1 MEKSEKIPL
10 KVLLAVIATGLMSFC
25 GVIVETSMNI
35 SFPTLM
41 REFSV
46 TTSTVQWMTTIYLLV
61 VAIVVPLSSFLK
73 KNFKTKTL
81 FLIANL
87 LFIAGVLV
95 DALAP
100 IFPVLLL
107 GRVIQGL
114 GTGIALPLM
123 FNIILENVPESKIGL
138 MMGIGTLITAVAPAI
153 GPTFGGLVVSSLGWR
168 YIFVILLPILI
179 ISFFLGITN
188 IEQKS
193 QIQTSEFDLTS
204 LIMLIFTFGGL
215 IYGFSNMSQIKLP
228 VIIAFI
234 VGILGLVGFIIRS
247 NKIASP
253 IVNLKVLQNHVFSSH
268 VVSFFIFQIL
278 SLGFAFILPNYI
290 QLVNGSSATV
300 AGLAVF
306 PAGVI
311 GAILA
316 PLGGKILDE
325 MGARLPILFGVTCAD
340 LSLLIFT
347 IFSLHLSNTMII
359 FVYILY
365 MFGMG
370 LSFGNIMT
378 NGLKYLTSDSQ
389 ADGNAILNTL
399 QQFAGATGTSIVSA
413 IIAQSQNNHALTT
426 KFATALG
433 TQHAFIV
440 LLILGIINLLI
451 LMRAVPKNATLNNTQ
466 RN

>member
-1 MEKSEKIPL
+1 MMSQQEKIPL

-41 REFSV
+41 KEFNV
-46 TTSTVQWMTTIYLLV
+46 TTSTVQWMTTIYLLI
-61 VAIVVPLSSFLK
+61 VAIIVPLSSFFK
-73 KNFKTKTL
+73 RNFKTKSL
-81 FLIANL
+81 FICANL
-87 LFIAGVLV
+87 FFILGILI
-95 DALAP
+95 DAIAP
-100 IFPVLLL
+100 AFPILLL

-123 FNIILENVPESKIGL
+123 FNIILENVPDSKIGL

-153 GPTFGGLVVSSLGWR
+153 GPTFGGLIVSSMGWR

-179 ISFFLGITN
+179 ISFFLGTKN
-188 IEQKS
+188 IQQKS
-193 QIQTSEFDLTS
+193 QIQKSKFDLLS
-204 LIMLIFTFGGL
+204 LIYLIFTFSGL
-215 IYGFSNMSQIKLP
+215 IFGFSNMSQFNL
-228 VIIAFI
+228 VTALAFI
-234 VGILGLVGFIIRS
+234 VGIIGLIGFILRS
-247 NKIASP
+247 NKIDSP
-253 IVNLKVLQNHVFSSH
+253 IINLKVLKNHTFSSH
-268 VVSFFIFQIL
+268 VLSFFLFQIL

-290 QLVNGSSATV
+290 QLVNGDSATI

-325 MGARLPILFGVTCAD
+325 MGARKPILFGVTCAD
-340 LSLLIFT
+340 LSLIIFT
-347 IFSLHLSNTMII
+347 IFSLKLSNTLII

-370 LSFGNIMT
+370 MSFGNIMT
-378 NGLKYLTSDSQ
+378 NGLKYLPNQNQ
-389 ADGNAILNTL
+389 ADGNALFNTL

-413 IIAQSQNNHALTT
+413 IIAQSQTNSHLST
-426 KFATALG
+426 KVSTAIG
-433 TQHAFIV
+433 SQHAFIV
-440 LLILGIINLLI
+440 LTILGLINLLI
-451 LMRAVPKNATLNNTQ
+451 LFKAIPKENHSK
-466 RN
+466 

>member
-1 MEKSEKIPL
+1 MSQEKIPL

-41 REFSV
+41 KEFNV

-61 VAIVVPLSSFLK
+61 VAIVVPLSSFFK

-81 FLIANL
+81 FIFANL
-87 LFIAGVLV
+87 FFILGVLI
-95 DALAP
+95 DAIAP
-100 IFPVLLL
+100 AFPILLL

-123 FNIILENVPESKIGL
+123 FNIILENVPASKIGL

-153 GPTFGGLVVSSLGWR
+153 GPTFGGLVVSALGWR

-179 ISFFLGITN
+179 ISFLLGIKN

-193 QIQTSEFDLTS
+193 QIQKSAFDLAS
-204 LIMLIFTFGGL
+204 LIALILTFGGL
-215 IYGFSNMSQIKLP
+215 IYGFSNMSNLNLY
-228 VIIAFI
+228 VIVSFI
-234 VGILGLVGFIIRS
+234 IGILGLIGFVVRS
-247 NKIASP
+247 EKIKQPILNLNVLKNKTFA
-253 IVNLKVLQNHVFSSH
+253 SH
-268 VVSFFIFQIL
+268 VLSFFFFQIL

-290 QLVNGSSATV
+290 QLVNHQSATI
-300 AGLAVF
+300 AGLAVL
-306 PAGVI
+306 PAGVV

-325 MGARLPILFGVTCAD
+325 MGARLPILFGVTFAD
-340 LSLLIFT
+340 ISLIIFT
-347 IFSLHLSNTMII
+347 IFSRNLNTTLII
-359 FVYILY
+359 WAYILY

-378 NGLKYLTSDSQ
+378 NGLKYLTNQNQ
-389 ADGNAILNTL
+389 ADGNAIFNTL

-413 IIAQSQNNHALTT
+413 IIALSQNNESLST
-426 KFATALG
+426 ATSTAIG
-433 TQHAFIV
+433 TQHAFIILV
-440 LLILGIINLLI
+440 ILGLINLLI
-451 LMRAVPKNATLNNTQ
+451 LFKAIPRENHSK
-466 RN
+466 

>member
-1 MEKSEKIPL
+1 MSQEKIPL

-41 REFSV
+41 KEFNV

-61 VAIVVPLSSFLK
+61 VAIVVPLSSFFK

-81 FLIANL
+81 FIFANL
-87 LFIAGVLV
+87 FFILGVLI
-95 DALAP
+95 DAIAP
-100 IFPVLLL
+100 AFPILLL

-123 FNIILENVPESKIGL
+123 FNIILENVPASKIGL

-153 GPTFGGLVVSSLGWR
+153 GPTFGGLVVSALGWR

-179 ISFFLGITN
+179 ISFLLGIKN

-193 QIQTSEFDLTS
+193 QIQKSAFDLAS
-204 LIMLIFTFGGL
+204 LIALILTFGGL
-215 IYGFSNMSQIKLP
+215 IYGFSNMSNLNLY
-228 VIIAFI
+228 VIVSFI
-234 VGILGLVGFIIRS
+234 IGILGLIGFVVRS
-247 NKIASP
+247 EKIKQPILNLNVLKNKTFA
-253 IVNLKVLQNHVFSSH
+253 SH
-268 VVSFFIFQIL
+268 VLSFFLFQIL

-290 QLVNGSSATV
+290 QLVNHQSATI
-300 AGLAVF
+300 AGLAVL
-306 PAGVI
+306 PAGVV

-325 MGARLPILFGVTCAD
+325 MGARLPILFGVTFAD
-340 LSLLIFT
+340 ISLIIFT
-347 IFSLHLSNTMII
+347 IFSRNLNTTLII
-359 FVYILY
+359 WAYILY

-378 NGLKYLTSDSQ
+378 NGLKYLTNQNQ
-389 ADGNAILNTL
+389 ADGNAIFNTL

-413 IIAQSQNNHALTT
+413 IIALSQNNKSLST
-426 KFATALG
+426 ATSTAIG
-433 TQHAFIV
+433 TQHAFIILV
-440 LLILGIINLLI
+440 ILGLINLLI
-451 LMRAVPKNATLNNTQ
+451 LFKAIPRENHSK
-466 RN
+466 

>member
-1 MEKSEKIPL
+1 MSQQEKIPL

-41 REFSV
+41 KEFNV
-46 TTSTVQWMTTIYLLV
+46 TTSTVQWMTTIYLLI
-61 VAIVVPLSSFLK
+61 VAIIVPLSSFFK
-73 KNFKTKTL
+73 RNFKTKSL
-81 FLIANL
+81 FICANL
-87 LFIAGVLV
+87 FFILGILI
-95 DALAP
+95 DAIAP
-100 IFPVLLL
+100 AFPILLL

-123 FNIILENVPESKIGL
+123 FNIILENVPDSKIGL

-153 GPTFGGLVVSSLGWR
+153 GPTFGGLIVSSMGWR

-179 ISFFLGITN
+179 ISFFLDTKN
-188 IEQKS
+188 IQQKS
-193 QIQTSEFDLTS
+193 QIQKSKFDLLS
-204 LIMLIFTFGGL
+204 LIYLIFTFSGL
-215 IYGFSNMSQIKLP
+215 IFGFSNMSQFNL
-228 VIIAFI
+228 VTALAFI
-234 VGILGLVGFIIRS
+234 VGIIGLIGFILRS
-247 NKIASP
+247 NKIDSP
-253 IVNLKVLQNHVFSSH
+253 IINLKVLKNHTFSSH
-268 VVSFFIFQIL
+268 VLSFFLFQIL

-290 QLVNGSSATV
+290 QLVNGDSATI

-325 MGARLPILFGVTCAD
+325 MGARKPILFGVTCAD
-340 LSLLIFT
+340 LSLIIFT
-347 IFSLHLSNTMII
+347 IFSLKLSNTLII

-370 LSFGNIMT
+370 MSFGNIMT
-378 NGLKYLTSDSQ
+378 NGLKYLPNQNQ
-389 ADGNAILNTL
+389 ADGNALFNTL

-413 IIAQSQNNHALTT
+413 IIAQSQTNSHLST
-426 KFATALG
+426 KVSTAIG
-433 TQHAFIV
+433 SQHAFIV
-440 LLILGIINLLI
+440 LTILGLINLLI
-451 LMRAVPKNATLNNTQ
+451 LFKAIPKENHSK
-466 RN
+466 

>member
-1 MEKSEKIPL
+1 MSQQEKIPL

-41 REFSV
+41 KEFNV
-46 TTSTVQWMTTIYLLV
+46 TTSTVQWMTTIYLLI
-61 VAIVVPLSSFLK
+61 VAIIVPLSSFFK
-73 KNFKTKTL
+73 RNFKTKSL
-81 FLIANL
+81 FICANL
-87 LFIAGVLV
+87 FFILGILI
-95 DALAP
+95 DTIAP
-100 IFPVLLL
+100 AFPILLL

-123 FNIILENVPESKIGL
+123 FNIILENVPDSKIGL

-153 GPTFGGLVVSSLGWR
+153 GPTFGGLIVSSMGWR

-179 ISFFLGITN
+179 ISFFLGTKN
-188 IEQKS
+188 IQQKS
-193 QIQTSEFDLTS
+193 QIQKSKFDLLS
-204 LIMLIFTFGGL
+204 LIYLIFTFSGL
-215 IYGFSNMSQIKLP
+215 IFGFSNMSQFNL
-228 VIIAFI
+228 VTALAFI
-234 VGILGLVGFIIRS
+234 VGIIGLIGFILRS
-247 NKIASP
+247 NKIDSP
-253 IVNLKVLQNHVFSSH
+253 IINLKVLKNHTFSSH
-268 VVSFFIFQIL
+268 VLSFFLFQIL

-290 QLVNGSSATV
+290 QLVNGDSATI

-325 MGARLPILFGVTCAD
+325 MGARKPILFGVTCAD
-340 LSLLIFT
+340 LSLIIFT
-347 IFSLHLSNTMII
+347 IFSLKLSNTLII

-370 LSFGNIMT
+370 MSFGNIMT
-378 NGLKYLTSDSQ
+378 NGLKYLPNQNQ
-389 ADGNAILNTL
+389 ADGNALFNTL

-413 IIAQSQNNHALTT
+413 IIAQSQTNSHLST
-426 KFATALG
+426 KVSTAIG
-433 TQHAFIV
+433 SQHAFIV
-440 LLILGIINLLI
+440 LTILGLINLLI
-451 LMRAVPKNATLNNTQ
+451 LFKAIPKENHSK
-466 RN
+466 

>member
-1 MEKSEKIPL
+1 MSQSERIPL
-10 KVLLAVIATGLMSFC
+10 KVLLAVIATGIMSFC

-41 REFSV
+41 KEFNV

-61 VAIVVPLSSFLK
+61 VAIIVPLSSFLK
-73 KNFKTKTL
+73 KNVPTKTL
-81 FLIANL
+81 FIAANL
-87 LFIAGVLV
+87 FFILGVLI

-100 IFPVLLL
+100 FFSVLLI

-123 FNIILENVPESKIGL
+123 FNIILENVPQHKIGL

-179 ISFFLGITN
+179 ISFFLGIKN
-188 IEQKS
+188 IQQKS
-193 QIQTSEFDLTS
+193 QIQHYKFDLVS
-204 LIMLIFTFGGL
+204 LLLLVLTFGGL
-215 IYGFSNMSQIKLP
+215 IYGFSNMAQINLLA
-228 VIIAFI
+228 IMAFI
-234 VGILGLVGFIIRS
+234 VGICGLIGFIQRS
-247 NKIASP
+247 DKIAQP
-253 IVNLKVLQNHVFSSH
+253 IVNLKILHNPHFSSH
-268 VVSFFIFQIL
+268 VLSFFIFQIL

-290 QLVNGSSATV
+290 QLVNGDSATV

-316 PLGGKILDE
+316 PLGGKILDDL
-325 MGARLPILFGVTCAD
+325 GPRLPILLGTICAD
-340 LSLLIFT
+340 ISLLLFT
-347 IFSLHLSNTMII
+347 IFSLKLSNTLII

-370 LSFGNIMT
+370 MAFGNIMT
-378 NGLKYLTSDSQ
+378 NGLKYLSGQDQ
-389 ADGNAILNTL
+389 ADGNAIFNTL

-413 IIAQSQNNHALTT
+413 IIAQSQNNTALSS
-426 KFATALG
+426 KIATAIG

-440 LLILGIINLLI
+440 LLILGLINFLI
-451 LMRAVPKNATLNNTQ
+451 MLRALPRTDHSK
-466 RN
+466 

>member
-1 MEKSEKIPL
+1 MSQQSEKIPL

-41 REFSV
+41 KEFSV

-61 VAIVVPLSSFLK
+61 VAIVVPLSSFFK
-73 KNFKTKTL
+73 KNFRTKSL
-81 FLIANL
+81 FITANL
-87 LFIAGVLV
+87 LFIIGVAI
-95 DALAP
+95 DAVAP
-100 IFPVLLL
+100 VFPILLL
-107 GRVIQGL
+107 GRVVQGF

-153 GPTFGGLVVSSLGWR
+153 GPTFGGLVVNALGWR

-179 ISFFLGITN
+179 ISFFLGIKN

-193 QIQTSEFDLTS
+193 QIQRSQFDLGS
-204 LIMLIFTFGGL
+204 LCSLVLTFGGF
-215 IYGFSNMSQIKLP
+215 IYGFSNMSQMNIV
-228 VIIAFI
+228 VIVAFVI
-234 VGILGLVGFIIRS
+234 GIFGIIGFIDRS
-247 NKIASP
+247 NKAESP
-253 IVNLKVLQNHVFSSH
+253 LINLDVLKNIHFSGHVI
-268 VVSFFIFQIL
+268 SFFIFQIL

-290 QLVNGSSATV
+290 QLVNGDNATI

-325 MGARLPILFGVTCAD
+325 VGARIPILFGVTCAD
-340 LSLLIFT
+340 ISLIIFT

-370 LSFGNIMT
+370 MSLGNIMT
-378 NGLKYLTSDSQ
+378 NGLKYLNSDDQ
-389 ADGNAILNTL
+389 ADGNAIFNTL
-399 QQFAGATGTSIVSA
+399 QQFAGAVGTSVVSA
-413 IIAQSQNNHALTT
+413 IIAQSQNNTHLSTELS
-426 KFATALG
+426 TAIG
-433 TQHAFIV
+433 TQHAFMV
-440 LLILGIINLLI
+440 LVTLGIINFII
-451 LMRAVPKNATLNNTQ
+451 LFVAVQ
-466 RN
+466 RKSHSK

>member
-1 MEKSEKIPL
+1 MDKNEKIPL
-10 KVLLAVIATGLMSFC
+10 SVTLAVLATGLMSFC
-25 GVIVETSMNI
+25 GVIVETAMNI

-41 REFSV
+41 KEFNI

-73 KNFKTKTL
+73 RNFKTKTL
-81 FLIANL
+81 FIISNL
-87 LFIAGVLV
+87 LFILGVLL
-95 DALAP
+95 DAIAP
-100 IFPVLLL
+100 IFPLLLL

-179 ISFFLGITN
+179 VSFFLGIKN
-188 IEQKS
+188 IHQKS
-193 QIQTSEFDLTS
+193 QIQKTRFDLVS
-204 LIMLIFTFGGL
+204 LIALILTFSGL
-215 IYGFSNMSQIKLP
+215 ILGFSTMSNFNLTG
-228 VIIAFI
+228 IIAFI
-234 VGILGLVGFIIRS
+234 VGIVGLVGFIARS
-247 NKIASP
+247 KAIQNP
-253 IVNLKVLQNHVFSSH
+253 IINLKVLKNHIFSSH
-268 VVSFFIFQIL
+268 VASFFIFQIL

-290 QLVNGSSATV
+290 QLVNKDSATI
-300 AGLAVF
+300 AGLVVL
-306 PAGVI
+306 PAGVV

-340 LSLLIFT
+340 ISLIIFT

-370 LSFGNIMT
+370 MSFGNIMT
-378 NGLKYLTSDSQ
+378 NGLKYLNDDVQT
-389 ADGNAILNTL
+389 DGNAIFNTL

-413 IIAQSQNNHALTT
+413 IIAQSQTNTSLSNSA
-426 KFATALG
+426 ATAIG

-440 LLILGIINLLI
+440 LVILSLINLLI
-451 LMRAVPKNATLNNTQ
+451 LFKAIPSNT
-466 RN
+466 RRS

>member
-1 MEKSEKIPL
+1 MSQSEKIPL

-41 REFSV
+41 KEFSV

-61 VAIVVPLSSFLK
+61 VAIVVPLSSFFK
-73 KNFKTKTL
+73 RNFHTKAL
-81 FLIANL
+81 FVTANV
-87 LFIAGVLV
+87 LFIAGIVI
-95 DALAP
+95 DSLAP
-100 IFPVLLL
+100 NFSLLLL
-107 GRVIQGL
+107 GRVIQGF

-153 GPTFGGLVVSSLGWR
+153 GPTFGGLVVNALGWR
-168 YIFVILLPILI
+168 YIFVILLPILLV
-179 ISFFLGITN
+179 SFFLGIKN

-193 QIQTSEFDLTS
+193 QIQPSQFDLSS
-204 LIMLIFTFGGL
+204 LFSLMFTFGGF
-215 IYGFSNMSQIKLP
+215 IFGFSNMSKPNIYVLVAF
-228 VIIAFI
+228 VI
-234 VGILGLVGFIIRS
+234 GIFGVIGFIDRS
-247 NKIASP
+247 NKAVSP
-253 IVNLKVLQNHVFSSH
+253 LINLAVLKNLRFSSH

-278 SLGFAFILPNYI
+278 SLGFSFILPNYI

-325 MGARLPILFGVTCAD
+325 MGARLPILFGTFCTVVA
-340 LSLLIFT
+340 LLVFT
-347 IFSLHLSNTMII
+347 IFSLHLSNTLII

-370 LSFGNIMT
+370 MSFGNIMT
-378 NGLKYLTSDSQ
+378 NGLKYLDNNDQ
-389 ADGNAILNTL
+389 ADGNAIFNTL
-399 QQFAGATGTSIVSA
+399 QQFAGAVGTSIVSA
-413 IIAQSQNNHALTT
+413 IIAYSQNNAHLST
-426 KFATALG
+426 KVSTAIG
-433 TQHAFIV
+433 TQHAFIILTILGV
-440 LLILGIINLLI
+440 INFLILFK
-451 LMRAVPKNATLNNTQ
+451 AVQRKNSSF
-466 RN
+466 

>member
-1 MEKSEKIPL
+1 MSQQEKIPL

-41 REFSV
+41 KEFNV
-46 TTSTVQWMTTIYLLV
+46 TTSTVQWMTTIYLLI
-61 VAIVVPLSSFLK
+61 VAIIVPLSSFFK
-73 KNFKTKTL
+73 RNFKTKSL
-81 FLIANL
+81 FICANL
-87 LFIAGVLV
+87 FFILGILI
-95 DALAP
+95 DAIAP
-100 IFPVLLL
+100 AFPILLL

-123 FNIILENVPESKIGL
+123 FNIILENVPDSKIGL

-153 GPTFGGLVVSSLGWR
+153 GPTFGGLIVSSLGWR

-179 ISFFLGITN
+179 ISFFLGIKN
-188 IEQKS
+188 IQQKS
-193 QIQTSEFDLTS
+193 QIQKSKFDLPS
-204 LIMLIFTFGGL
+204 LIYLIFTFSGL
-215 IYGFSNMSQIKLP
+215 IFGFSNMSQFNL
-228 VIIAFI
+228 VTALAFI
-234 VGILGLVGFIIRS
+234 IGIIGLIGFILRS
-247 NKIASP
+247 NKIENP
-253 IVNLKVLQNHVFSSH
+253 IVNLKVLKNHTFSSH
-268 VVSFFIFQIL
+268 VLSFFLFQIL

-290 QLVNGSSATV
+290 QLVNGNSATV

-325 MGARLPILFGVTCAD
+325 MGARKPILFGVTCAD
-340 LSLLIFT
+340 LSLIIFT
-347 IFSLHLSNTMII
+347 IFSLKLSNTLII

-370 LSFGNIMT
+370 MSFGNIMT
-378 NGLKYLTSDSQ
+378 NGLKYLPNQNQ
-389 ADGNAILNTL
+389 ADGNALFNTL

-413 IIAQSQNNHALTT
+413 IIAQSQPNSHLST
-426 KFATALG
+426 KVSTAIG
-433 TQHAFIV
+433 SQHAFIV
-440 LLILGIINLLI
+440 LTILGLVNLLI
-451 LMRAVPKNATLNNTQ
+451 LFKAIPKENHSK
-466 RN
+466 

>member
-1 MEKSEKIPL
+1 MDQTEKIPL
-10 KVLLAVIATGLMSFC
+10 RVLLAVIATGLMSFC

-41 REFSV
+41 KEFNL

-61 VAIVVPLSSFLK
+61 VAIIVPLSSFFK
-73 KNFKTKTL
+73 KNLRTKAL
-81 FLIANL
+81 FIMANL
-87 LFIAGVLV
+87 FFILGVLV
-95 DALAP
+95 DAIAP
-100 IFPVLLL
+100 AFPILLL

-114 GTGIALPLM
+114 GTGIALPLT
-123 FNIILENVPESKIGL
+123 FNIILENVPDSKIGL

-153 GPTFGGLVVSSLGWR
+153 GPTFGGLVVTSLGWR
-168 YIFVILLPILI
+168 YIFIILLPILI
-179 ISFFLGITN
+179 VSFLLGIKN
-188 IEQKS
+188 IDQKS
-193 QIQTSEFDLTS
+193 QIQKSKFDLLS
-204 LIMLIFTFGGL
+204 LIMLILTFGGL
-215 IYGFSNMSQIKLP
+215 IFGFSNMSNLTLTTI
-228 VIIAFI
+228 VAFI
-234 VGILGLVGFIIRS
+234 LGIIGLIGFIIRS
-247 NKIASP
+247 DKLRNP
-253 IVNLKVLQNHVFSSH
+253 IINLHVFKNHTYSAH

-290 QLVNGSSATV
+290 QLVNGATATV

-325 MGARLPILFGVTCAD
+325 LGARKPILFGVICAD
-340 LSLLIFT
+340 LALIIFT
-347 IFSLHLSNTMII
+347 IFSLHLSNTFII

-370 LSFGNIMT
+370 MSFGNIMT
-378 NGLKYLTSDSQ
+378 NGLRYLSSDDQ

-399 QQFAGATGTSIVSA
+399 QQFAGATGTSVVSA
-413 IIAQSQNNHALTT
+413 IIAQSQNNANLST
-426 KFATALG
+426 KVATAIG

-440 LLILGIINLLI
+440 LTILSLINLTI
-451 LMRAVPKNATLNNTQ
+451 LFKFVPRENYSK
-466 RN
+466 